1 MLLSEQQADSL
12 SFGIG
17 SARGDG
23 RGTVCSLTTEARAS
37 THSLILTTHPCR
49 GSTSCMRGKD
59 VFGST
64 HPRPPATVTI
74 EGRAAPSSLR
84 AKKGIRPDKVR
95 PVGLLIRRAAPARL
109 RYTPLLLTSPPLI
122 LVVRRPVEGG
132 PPKGRGREPYYCY
145 RPEASFVGA
154 WPDGQAHRLTRGSLR
169 CTPSQPTRGPLAS
182 HPRGMGRH
190 SVERRRAEAP
200 PASDVRIRIGAVLH
214 RWHRPRAYDA
224 L

>member
-1 MLLSEQQADSL
+1 
-12 SFGIG
+12 
-17 SARGDG
+17 
-23 RGTVCSLTTEARAS
+23 
-37 THSLILTTHPCR
+37 
-49 GSTSCMRGKD
+49 MRGKD

-64 HPRPPATVTI
+64 HARPPATVTI

-132 PPKGRGREPYYCY
+132 PPKERGREPYYCC

-182 HPRGMGRH
+182 HPRGWEGALLNAD
-190 SVERRRAEAP
+190 VP
-200 PASDVRIRIGAVLH
+200 SDVRIRIGAVLH
-214 RWHRPRAYDA
+214 RWHCPRAYDA